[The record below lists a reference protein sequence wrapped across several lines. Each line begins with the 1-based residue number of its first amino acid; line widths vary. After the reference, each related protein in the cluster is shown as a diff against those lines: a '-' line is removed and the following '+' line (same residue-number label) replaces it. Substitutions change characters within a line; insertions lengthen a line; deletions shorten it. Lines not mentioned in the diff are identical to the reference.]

1 MKNLNDKKIVF
12 GIGIVFLFLATIG
25 FSYAYF
31 AATLVN
37 KDVKDQV
44 VQTGTLSLTYTDGT
58 AINGV
63 NISPGWKATKTI
75 TIENTGTLDAFYT
88 IFWKDLVNEITND
101 ELVMSL
107 ECESSTDTC
116 ATINFQNKTVPSSK
130 NAISE
135 NIIIYP
141 GEVQTIT
148 LNFEFKEL
156 NKAQDYNQGKKF
168 NGVINIEDSTK
179 LAFQTEY
186 TMYTRV
192 VDQNDNP
199 LANMTV
205 ELHSDVKSGIT
216 DENGYVRIS
225 GIVSGKHELY
235 VKDSNGNTLDTKNI
249 EITQKKES
257 NITNDSIIYID
268 SSLTEFTNT
277 IKLTEDNKLDSI
289 ENLIVPPD
297 ECFGVS
303 GSAIIEYYS
312 NTNDKCPKELII
324 PSKVNGVKI
333 TSLEKKHYAC
343 SYYSNVFAGRG
354 LKKVIIPDTIE
365 NISYDA
371 FKDNDLTNID
381 IPKSVKNIGNGAF
394 NNNQLEDLQAIIY
407 KRNNDGSED
416 KTTIVSYGGKNKKV
430 EIPNGVTSIGGY
442 AFQNNNLTSV
452 TIPNSVTTIEGN
464 AFSNNNLT
472 SVTIPNGVTSI
483 GGYAFQNNNLTSVT
497 IPNGVTSIEGNTF
510 SNNKLTN
517 VTIPNSVTSIGGYA
531 FQNNNLTSVT
541 IPNSVTSI
549 EGNAFSNNKLTNV
562 TIPNS
567 VASIESYAFSNNKL
581 TSVTIPDSVTT
592 IRSNAFSNN
601 NLTSVT
607 IPNSVT
613 SIGGYAFQNNNLTS
627 VTIPNSV
634 TTIEYGV
641 FSNNKLTSVTIPDSV
656 KRIGEGAFEHNL
668 IENLVLPSSIT
679 SIGAAAFNDNELPN
693 SQALIY
699 KRNTDG
705 SEDKAIIV
713 SYGGKNKNVII
724 PNAVTS
730 IERYAFRNNKLT
742 NVTIPNSVTTIESY
756 AFSNNNLKQVTI
768 QGKSSSSEFIT
779 YSPKWG
785 WASDVTCVKN
795 NTSNVTNG
803 CITWGAK

>member
-333 TSLEKKHYAC
+333 ISLEKKHYAC

-430 EIPNGVTSIGGY
+430 EIPNGVTSIGNS
-442 AFQNNNLTSV
+442 AFENNKLTSV

-517 VTIPNSVTSIGGYA
+517 
-531 FQNNNLTSVT
+531 
-541 IPNSVTSI
+541 
-549 EGNAFSNNKLTNV
+549 
-562 TIPNS
+562 
-567 VASIESYAFSNNKL
+567 
-581 TSVTIPDSVTT
+581 
-592 IRSNAFSNN
+592 
-601 NLTSVT
+601 VT

>member
-75 TIENTGTLDAFYT
+75 TIENTGTLDVFYT

-567 VASIESYAFSNNKL
+567 VTTIEGNAFSNNKL
-581 TSVTIPDSVTT
+581 T
-592 IRSNAFSNN
+592 N
-601 NLTSVT
+601 VT
-607 IPNSVT
+607 IPNSVA
-613 SIGGYAFQNNNLTS
+613 SIESYA
-627 VTIPNSV
+627 
-634 TTIEYGV
+634 

>member
-517 VTIPNSVTSIGGYA
+517 VTIPNSV
-531 FQNNNLTSVT
+531 
-541 IPNSVTSI
+541 
-549 EGNAFSNNKLTNV
+549 
-562 TIPNS
+562 
-567 VASIESYAFSNNKL
+567 ASIESYAFSNNKL